1 MRFFRALLPLLLWF
15 PNARAAL
22 AQTNAWTPVTATQ
35 LSIGNTPLTGTIY
48 IAPVNG
54 YGQPLSITTADGK
67 FVSGA
72 LSASVTAGAIANG
85 FSVPDQCTAT
95 ATTPNS
101 PVSYQVQIIGTSPKG
116 TAVFTIPAT
125 APAACGSTPFAL
137 DHYSA
142 PQTAVASAVG
152 IIVQPSVPAR
162 CTVPSIYYAPVN
174 PSAIR
179 TCVGGVFVN
188 VQGSGAGLT
197 WGGTW
202 SSVTAYTSG
211 TAVLRNGS
219 SYVALQASTNQD
231 PATATSFWQLV
242 AQKGDDGAP
251 GATGATGATGPTGAT
266 GATGPAGADATLGSY
281 AFASFPTT
289 GLTANKTMVFQTD
302 ATAASPCTA
311 GGGSVRRLCRYNG
324 TGWDPAES
332 LAKVSATGNYSDLI
346 GAPTNIYSNPVPG
359 ASAEWRFLEQTGT
372 TVADATLQGNT
383 ATFGAGGAAP
393 TWNGYGVSFHD
404 GGTTAGSYQN
414 ISTPITS
421 FGAVYIGFCTPNLAS
436 TTGTSVGGVPYTSN
450 AVLWGSSGAGTG
462 LSLQSSN
469 GQGSYAKLAFAPT
482 VFQYSA
488 FNYPTYY
495 TGAVSGCH
503 VVGYVPGTTDH
514 IYMDTVEQAYGAQG
528 SSSTVAST
536 PLTTGTYQIG
546 AGLSGLAAYW
556 RGVITWVTVYPAGAN
571 HTAAQAAGII
581 GYIQANLALRP
592 QYPHYPIPS
601 GLRTPQL
608 NALGDSLTAS
618 FLGTAQWTTALALNN
633 SYTVNNLGIGGISA
647 VDTCNLL
654 DQRISAYTAPGNT
667 TTYVWLGTNDVSTG
681 TPPAVTWQAL
691 KQCGQ
696 SLQARGHRAVIMT
709 MISRTGQDANKN
721 ALNALERSDWRSA
734 YNGIVDLAEIPKLG
748 QDGAYAD
755 TTNCYQPDSIHLR
768 GPGTGGTGGSCATLY
783 LNGTGTVYSGYGL
796 VAQAV
801 SNDANTHDG
810 STQSNP
816 NTTTSNAYNMA
827 YVDNYLIDTPS
838 AAATLNLVD
847 CLGQVTP
854 RTIFNGSA
862 TNSITVSG
870 VNSETIAGSAV
881 ISPNQTAE
889 FTPLLV
895 SPSAGGCSW
904 LRK

>member
-1 MRFFRALLPLLLWF
+1 MKRIAFILALLAGTAHAGGPPAPYF
-15 PNARAAL
+15 PKPHIVYDIEAGAMAVTMQPTTFAGMLFSADGNGDDWA
-22 AQTNAWTPVTATQ
+22 PVTGTASGTAAFPVNSYAGLLQ
-35 LSIGNTPLTGTIY
+35 CVANCTDTLRAQWQPWTGTSGGGGSSAFNAITSGTNTTAAMIVGSGASLAPTGTGTIN
-48 IAPVNG
+48 ANLLNG
-54 YGQPLSITTADGK
+54 AAVPA
-67 FVSGA
+67 
-72 LSASVTAGAIANG
+72 SASFLA
-85 FSVPDQCTAT
+85 S
-95 ATTPNS
+95 NS
-101 PVSYQVQIIGTSPKG
+101 NS
-116 TAVFTIPAT
+116 
-125 APAACGSTPFAL
+125 
-137 DHYSA
+137 
-142 PQTAVASAVG
+142 
-152 IIVQPSVPAR
+152 
-162 CTVPSIYYAPVN
+162 
-174 PSAIR
+174 
-179 TCVGGVFVN
+179 
-188 VQGSGAGLT
+188 
-197 WGGTW
+197 
-202 SSVTAYTSG
+202 
-211 TAVLRNGS
+211 
-219 SYVALQASTNQD
+219 
-231 PATATSFWQLV
+231 QLV
-242 AQKGDDGAP
+242 ATNLP
-251 GATGATGATGPTGAT
+251 SATSSSLGIVQLASGQSTT
-266 GATGPAGADATLGSY
+266 TLSKV
-281 AFASFPTT
+281 ATT
-289 GLTANKTMVFQTD
+289 GQ
-302 ATAASPCTA
+302 
-311 GGGSVRRLCRYNG
+311 
-324 TGWDPAES
+324 
-332 LAKVSATGNYSDLI
+332 YSDLI
-346 GAPTNIYSNPVPG
+346 GAPTNIYTNPVPG

-372 TVADATLQGNT
+372 TVADSTGNGNT

-404 GGTTAGSYQN
+404 GGTSAGSYQN

-421 FGAVYIGFCTPNLAS
+421 FGAVYIGFCTPNLAP

-495 TGAVSGCH
+495 TGAVGGCH

-556 RGVITWVTVYPAGAN
+556 RGVITWTTVYPAGAN

-608 NALGDSLTAS
+608 NVLGDSLTAS
-618 FLGTAQWTTALALNN
+618 FQGTAQWTTTLALNN

-721 ALNALERSDWRSA
+721 ALNALERSDWRIA

-768 GPGTGGTGGSCATLY
+768 GPGSGGTGGSCQTLY

-801 SNDANTHDG
+801 SNENNTLDG

-827 YVDNYLIDTPS
+827 YADNYLIDTPS

-847 CLGQVTP
+847 CLGQVTQ

-889 FTPLLV
+889 FIPLLV
-895 SPSAGGCSW
+895 SPSTGGCSW